1 MKGLNCIIPIIA
13 MILLFLFIFNL
24 LPNKTYNPYLSEKIE
39 R

>member
-1 MKGLNCIIPIIA
+1 MKGLRCIIPIIA

-24 LPNKTYNPYLSEKIE
+24 LPNKNYNLYLGEKIE